1 MSKKPSIICIANQK
15 GGVAKTTTVVNLAAS
30 FASLGKSVLV
40 IDTDY
45 QGNAT
50 DILGIKIA
58 DADKKNLA
66 TAILKEM
73 SGEEVILKSPTVQNV
88 DIIAG
93 TRELSDVVTQMT
105 GQVHQHLL
113 LKPILSDTVLDQYDI
128 IIIDTHP
135 TLDCL
140 YMSAMASAHYYLMPV
155 FPDPESAKGIVD
167 MVHSAEKIRKYL
179 NPLLFNLGAVICRY
193 DKSFATHPKFVEKIR
208 ELSKAANFPVC
219 ETLIPNS
226 ASISAASV
234 ASQPVV
240 SWKPNA
246 VISLAYCALAGE
258 LFNQL
263 KGKRMGRVPVPNM
276 EAVTNMPREFEAS
289 VEF

>member
-1 MSKKPSIICIANQK
+1 MSKKTSIICVANQK
-15 GGVAKTTTVVNLAAS
+15 GGVAKTTTVVNLAAAFS
-30 FASLGKSVLV
+30 SLGKSVLV
-40 IDTDY
+40 VDSDY

-50 DILGIKIA
+50 DILGINPS
-58 DADKKNLA
+58 DVEKKNLSK
-66 TAILKEM
+66 AILKEL
-73 SGEEVILKSPTVQNV
+73 SCEYVYLKSPVAANIDV
-88 DIIAG
+88 IAG
-93 TRELSDVVTQMT
+93 TRELTDAVVQMT

-113 LKPILSDTVLDQYDI
+113 LKPILSDFVFEKYDI
-128 IIIDTHP
+128 VIIDTHP

-140 YMSAMASAHYYLMPV
+140 YMSAMTSAHYYLMPV
-155 FPDPESAKGIVD
+155 FPDPESAKGLVD

-179 NPLLFNLGAVICRY
+179 NPLLFNLGAIICRY

-208 ELSKAANFPVC
+208 ELAKAANFPVC

-226 ASISAASV
+226 ASIPAASV

-240 SWKPNA
+240 TWKPNSI
-246 VISLAYCALAGE
+246 ISNAYCALAGE
-258 LFNQL
+258 LLPNL

-276 EAVTNMPREFEAS
+276 EQVYKITDEVEAS